1 MQKQIFVS
9 TYVLKSFIMNKDDLE
24 DMCEESDTVIR
35 CMGCQPRIRR
45 NTMGIL
51 TRFKDIMSANIN
63 ALLDKAED
71 PEKMIDQ
78 YLRNLEKDLA
88 SVKAETAS
96 VIAEERAAKRKLDEC
111 NEEIGKM
118 GEYAKRAVAA
128 GNDDEARQF
137 LSKKAELTERQAVL
151 QKQYDICAD
160 SAGKMRE
167 MHDKLESDITTLK
180 TKRDTLKAKA
190 KVAETQKKMSKM
202 GSGLESAGSNLAAF
216 DRMEDKVNKMLDEA
230 DAMAEL
236 NAPKKNSLDEL
247 AKKYESTASSTAVDD
262 ELAALKAE
270 MGM

>member
-1 MQKQIFVS
+1 
-9 TYVLKSFIMNKDDLE
+9 
-24 DMCEESDTVIR
+24 
-35 CMGCQPRIRR
+35 
-45 NTMGIL
+45 MGIL

-78 YLRNLEKDLA
+78 YLRNLEDDFA
-88 SVKAETAS
+88 SVKSETAS
-96 VIAEERAAKRKLDEC
+96 VIAEERAAQRKLNEC

-118 GEYAKRAVAA
+118 AEYAKRAVAA

-137 LSKKAELTERQAVL
+137 LMKKSELTEKQVVL

-160 SAGKMRE
+160 NATKMRE
-167 MHDKLESDITTLK
+167 MHDKLAEDIASLK
-180 TKRDTLKAKA
+180 GKRDTLKAKA
-190 KVAETQKKMSKM
+190 RVAETQKKMSRL

-230 DAMAEL
+230 DAMSEL
-236 NAPKKNSLDEL
+236 NAPKKDSIDEL
-247 AKKYESTASSTAVDD
+247 AKKYESSASDTAVDD